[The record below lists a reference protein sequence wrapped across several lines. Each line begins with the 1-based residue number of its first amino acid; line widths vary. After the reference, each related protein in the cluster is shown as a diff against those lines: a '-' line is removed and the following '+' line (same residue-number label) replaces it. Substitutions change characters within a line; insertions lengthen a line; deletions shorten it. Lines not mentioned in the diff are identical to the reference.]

1 MRIQCGSNPAF
12 RDASTPGGAKIR
24 SENVYFRTPIVG
36 TVKLLNEWGCC
47 SQRLGVLNCRST
59 KRGTLEK
66 DIARAGQLLQ
76 RHLTLSKAR
85 SGLAVSDTLCAQLN
99 ERT

>member
-1 MRIQCGSNPAF
+1 
-12 RDASTPGGAKIR
+12 
-24 SENVYFRTPIVG
+24 
-36 TVKLLNEWGCC
+36 
-47 SQRLGVLNCRST
+47 VLNCRST